1 MATCA
6 PGVLVGFGTSQHLSV
21 CMHVTRITI
30 NVWVSSLNCVQVGLI
45 LVLDGLVFAYEQYQY
60 MQGKVPFQ

>member
-1 MATCA
+1 MISTI
-6 PGVLVGFGTSQHLSV
+6 GRQILWITDISV
-21 CMHVTRITI
+21 Y
-30 NVWVSSLNCVQVGLI
+30 VQVGLI